1 MCGRDRTPLEY
12 QVDREESEEEEQVQ
26 QALLDGQESEE
37 EDFDAEGDD
46 GDVDTE
52 EEEREDEDFERRAM
66 MGNDRADEIIRHLD
80 ETGGREDPLGLG
92 EHGL

>member
-52 EEEREDEDFERRAM
+52 EEREGEDFERRAM